1 MTDRKKINIAQPS
14 FLGNE
19 KKYLLDTVESGWISS
34 IGPYIE
40 KFEQE
45 FARYHGV
52 KHAIATHN
60 GTIALHLA
68 LVAAGIANN
77 DEVIV
82 PDFTFIATAN
92 SVRYCNA
99 RPILTDVDSDDWN
112 ISTEAIMANITEKTK
127 AIIPVH
133 LYGNPARMDEILDI
147 ARRNNLIIIED
158 CAEAIGAVY
167 NGKKVGTMGDIG
179 CFSFFGNKIIT
190 TGEGGM
196 CITNNDALAERM
208 RILRDH
214 GMNVNKKYWYDF
226 LGFNYRM
233 TNMQAAIGLAQL
245 EQLDDLLK
253 IRNHIYFRYQNAFKD
268 CTDILHQNTHHQRS
282 VNWIFTLRMSGLSQT
297 LRDAVIGD
305 LKLQNIDSRP
315 AFYPIHQMNFY
326 QNGDYFRTIPVNSIK
341 ISQEGIS
348 LPTFIGLDYKDI
360 SFIAATLIESFDK
373 QRLSGQ

>member
-1 MTDRKKINIAQPS
+1 MNDRKKINIAQPS

-19 KKYLLDTVESGWISS
+19 KKYLLDTIESGWISS

-40 KFEQE
+40 KFEVE

-68 LVAAGIANN
+68 LVAAGIKSE

-82 PDFTFIATAN
+82 PDFTFVATAN

-99 RPILTDVDSDDWN
+99 TPVLTDVDPGDWN
-112 ISTEAIMANITEKTK
+112 IAPEAIKANITSKTK

-133 LYGNPARMDEILDI
+133 LYGNPARMDEIRDI
-147 ARRNNLIIIED
+147 AKQYKLLIIED
-158 CAEAIGAVY
+158 CAEALGAQY
-167 NGKKVGTMGDIG
+167 NGERVGIMGDIG

-196 CITNNDALAERM
+196 CITNNDELAERM

-214 GMNVNKKYWYDF
+214 GMNRTKKYWYDL

-233 TNMQAAIGLAQL
+233 TNMQAAVGVAQL
-245 EQLDDLLK
+245 EQLDALLK
-253 IRNHIYFRYQNAFKD
+253 ARDDIYFTYQKAFKD
-268 CTDILHQNTHHQRS
+268 FPGILLQETHHQRS
-282 VNWIFTLRMSGLSQT
+282 VNWIFTIRMQGLSEAQ
-297 LRDAVIGD
+297 RDAVMAD
-305 LKLQNIDSRP
+305 LKVKNIDSRP
-315 AFYPIHQMNFY
+315 VFYPIHKMDFY
-326 QNGDYFRTIPVNSIK
+326 QNGDFCRMIPSGSNLV
-341 ISQEGIS
+341 SQEGIS
-348 LPTFIGLDYKDI
+348 LPTYIGLDQSDI
-360 SFIAATLIESFDK
+360 SFIAETLKESLCN
-373 QRLSGQ
+373 QRQ

>member
-1 MTDRKKINIAQPS
+1 MTERKMINIAQPS

-19 KKYLLDTVESGWISS
+19 KKYLLDTIDSGWISS

-52 KHAIATHN
+52 RHAIATHN

-68 LVAAGIANN
+68 LVAAGITKD

-112 ISTEAIMANITEKTK
+112 ISPEAVRANITPKTK

-133 LYGNPARMDEILDI
+133 LYGNPARMDEITEI
-147 ARRNNLIIIED
+147 AKEHNIIVIED
-158 CAEAIGAVY
+158 CAEALGALY
-167 NGKKVGTMGDIG
+167 KKKNVGTIGDIG

-196 CITNNDALAERM
+196 CITNNDFLAERM

-214 GMNVNKKYWYDF
+214 GMNRKKKYQYDF

-245 EQLDDLLK
+245 EQLNDLLK
-253 IRNHIYFRYQNAFKD
+253 IRDEIYCTYKTAF
-268 CTDILHQNTHHQRS
+268 TGSQGIVFQETHENRN
-282 VNWIFTLRMSGLSQT
+282 VNWIFTVRLNGLSDIC
-297 LRDAVIGD
+297 REAVMAD
-305 LKLQNIDSRP
+305 LKAQNIDSRP
-315 AFYPIHQMNFY
+315 AFYPIHQMDFY
-326 QNGDYFRTIPVNSIK
+326 KHGDFFRTIPENSIR
-341 ISQEGIS
+341 ISREGIS
-348 LPTFIGLDYKDI
+348 LPTFIGLDYTDI
-360 SFIAATLIESFDK
+360 RFIAATLIESFGK
-373 QRLSGQ
+373 QCQ

>member
-1 MTDRKKINIAQPS
+1 MNDRKKINIAQPS

-19 KKYLLDTVESGWISS
+19 KKYLLDTIESGWISS

-40 KFEQE
+40 KFENE

-68 LVAAGIANN
+68 LVAAGIKSE

-82 PDFTFIATAN
+82 PDFTFVATAN

-99 RPILTDVDSDDWN
+99 TPVLTDVDPGDWN
-112 ISTEAIMANITEKTK
+112 IAPESIKANITSKSK

-133 LYGNPARMDEILDI
+133 LYGNPARMDEIRDI
-147 ARRNNLIIIED
+147 AKQHKLLIIED
-158 CAEAIGAVY
+158 CAEALGAKY
-167 NGKKVGTMGDIG
+167 NGERVGIMGDIG

-196 CITNNDALAERM
+196 CITNNDELAERM

-214 GMNVNKKYWYDF
+214 GMNRTKKYWYDL

-233 TNMQAAIGLAQL
+233 TNMQAAVGVAQL

-253 IRNHIYFRYQNAFKD
+253 TRAERVS
-268 CTDILHQNTHHQRS
+268 DI
-282 VNWIFTLRMSGLSQT
+282 
-297 LRDAVIGD
+297 
-305 LKLQNIDSRP
+305 
-315 AFYPIHQMNFY
+315 
-326 QNGDYFRTIPVNSIK
+326 
-341 ISQEGIS
+341 GIC
-348 LPTFIGLDYKDI
+348 
-360 SFIAATLIESFDK
+360 
-373 QRLSGQ
+373 RLSVLIQS